1 MTKKHDLD
9 TSQRPEVW
17 LGAPDGGRPFSVRA
31 IDLGDGRVAVL
42 PTRLFIRVFAD
53 IDLGDEHGDGRRG
66 DIEMKS
72 ALNKRFTEVPKQG
85 MNAGRPYT
93 GRQVVIDAD
102 TTEEGQIEIRAV
114 TITRADGPVTATD
127 LTKGIRIQEWAEDGL
142 VQATSTLS
150 ATRGAPDDLA
160 GAAVWGHGREVGEA
174 IAERVKQRPPV
185 GSGRRKPMAAVELA
199 GKLYA
204 EGHTFGRI
212 RLLIKDHLGMDRSE
226 RTIRRWIEDMRKQD
240 H

>member
-1 MTKKHDLD
+1 MTKNHDLE

-31 IDLGDGRVAVL
+31 IDLGDGRVAVI
-42 PTRLFIRVFAD
+42 PTRLFVRVFPDAD
-53 IDLGDEHGDGRRG
+53 PVEDRGDGRRG
-66 DIEMKS
+66 DLEMKV
-72 ALNKRFTEVPKQG
+72 ALSEKGVAGATRQ
-85 MNAGRPYT
+85 MSAGRPYE

-102 TTEEGQIEIRAV
+102 TTEEGKIEIRAV
-114 TITRADGPVTATD
+114 TITRADGRVTATD

-142 VQATSTLS
+142 VQATATLS
-150 ATRGAPDDLA
+150 AIRGAPDDLA

-174 IAERVKQRPPV
+174 IAERVKQRPPL

-212 RLLIKDHLGMDRSE
+212 RILIKDHLGMDRSE
-226 RTIRRWIEDMRKQD
+226 RTIRRWIEDMRTQD
-240 H
+240 Q